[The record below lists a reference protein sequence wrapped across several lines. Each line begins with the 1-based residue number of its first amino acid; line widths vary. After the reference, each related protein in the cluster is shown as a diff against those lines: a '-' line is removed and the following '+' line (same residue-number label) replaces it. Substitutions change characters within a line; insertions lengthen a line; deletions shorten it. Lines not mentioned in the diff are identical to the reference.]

1 MSAKKK
7 ENKDSI
13 FTSEFGRARI
23 IEHYDRLL
31 SKVEFEYKEYCVE
44 TSFGTTYILE
54 SGSDGNPP
62 LLLLHGSTSNSAAW
76 FSDIPELGKHYRVF
90 AVDLIGD
97 AGHSAKTRPDVRSD
111 GYALWLAE
119 VFERIGIRKAS
130 IMGNSLGAWIAIKF
144 AVTFPEKV
152 DKLVLL
158 AASGIASLRVCWIFR
173 LILFSLQGE
182 KGAEKITQ
190 MVYGNDPIPQE
201 VKDYLSL
208 ISENY
213 RPYTGAIPVFPDA
226 ELRRLEMPILY
237 IGGENDRLTNA
248 PKCEMR
254 LRKVLPH
261 TDIVILK
268 NRGHVIYNVLDRVM
282 PFLCG

>member
-31 SKVEFEYKEYCVE
+31 S
-44 TSFGTTYILE
+44 
-54 SGSDGNPP
+54 
-62 LLLLHGSTSNSAAW
+62 
-76 FSDIPELGKHYRVF
+76 
-90 AVDLIGD
+90 
-97 AGHSAKTRPDVRSD
+97 
-111 GYALWLAE
+111 
-119 VFERIGIRKAS
+119 
-130 IMGNSLGAWIAIKF
+130 
-144 AVTFPEKV
+144 KV

-261 TDIVILK
+261 TDIVLLK